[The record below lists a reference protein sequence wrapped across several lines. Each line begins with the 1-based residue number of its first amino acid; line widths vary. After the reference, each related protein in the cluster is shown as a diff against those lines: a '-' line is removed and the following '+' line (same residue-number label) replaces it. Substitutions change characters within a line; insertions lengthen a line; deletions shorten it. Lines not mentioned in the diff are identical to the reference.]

1 MHRNKVKRLVSRKG
15 YLCPVIGVVV
25 LLQLQVVAAV
35 LVLSVS
41 A

>member
-1 MHRNKVKRLVSRKG
+1 MSRKG

-25 LLQLQVVAAV
+25 LLRLQVVAAV
-35 LVLSVS
+35 LILSVS